1 MDVAVKEP
9 LEAAAVRE
17 TVVELEAR
25 IGARFPKRGLRK
37 AAADLVVIIDAVSAS
52 ATETQAR
59 VRFVRVASRVV
70 MLGILAATVAAV
82 VLATADAVQLD
93 DLDSFKL
100 LPLIETVINDIVF
113 AGIAVFFLY
122 SFPERLQRGRLLNLL
137 HQLRSTA
144 HIIDMHQLS
153 KDPEQLRTSFVPTP
167 MSKPLEL
174 TRDEMERYLDYCS
187 ELLALVGKTAA
198 LCAEESRDS
207 LVLETV
213 STVET
218 LTVGISRKIWQKIS
232 NLPPPGEGRSPQA
245 PSPQPV
251 EYPELRPPRD

>member
-1 MDVAVKEP
+1 MKEP
-9 LEAAAVRE
+9 LDAVAVRE

-25 IGARFPKRGLRK
+25 IAARFPTRGLRK
-37 AAADLVVIIDAVSAS
+37 AASDLATLIDAVEAS
-52 ATETQAR
+52 AIETQSR
-59 VRFVRVASRVV
+59 VRIVRIGSRILMVA
-70 MLGILAATVAAV
+70 ILAATVAAV
-82 VLATADAVQLD
+82 VLATTDAVDLEE
-93 DLDSFKL
+93 LDSFRL

-153 KDPEQLRTSFVPTP
+153 KDPEQLRPTFVATP

-213 STVET
+213 STIET
-218 LTVGISRKIWQKIS
+218 LTVGISRKIWQKIG
-232 NLPPPGEGRSPQA
+232 NLPPPGDVSVSPAGRGS
-245 PSPQPV
+245 
-251 EYPELRPPRD
+251 